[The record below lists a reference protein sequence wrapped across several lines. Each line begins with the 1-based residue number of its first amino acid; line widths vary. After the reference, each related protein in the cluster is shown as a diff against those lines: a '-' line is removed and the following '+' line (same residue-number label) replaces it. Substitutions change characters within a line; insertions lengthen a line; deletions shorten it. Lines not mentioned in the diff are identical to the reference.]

1 MRSFLLSRLIQGVA
15 TLFIISLVVFTLV
28 RLTGNPLDMML
39 PVDATPELRTR
50 VSVALGL
57 DRALPIQYAIFL
69 GDLVR
74 GDLGTSIRASR
85 PVTELIFERLPA
97 TLQLVFAAMAIA
109 LVLAVPLGVL
119 AAMRKGTVWDS
130 AARSLALLG
139 QSVPSFWAAIVLIS
153 VFSVN
158 LGWLPA
164 GRQDGWTSLILPA
177 LTLGLFGFMLSGVT
191 RLLRSSMLDVMESDY
206 ILFAR
211 IKGVAPG
218 TIAWRHVL
226 ANALIPVVTFIGFYF
241 GIMISGTVVIETVF
255 AWPGLG
261 RLAVEA
267 VQWRDYPVVQGVVL
281 FVALITLVTNLIVD
295 ILYGYLDPRIR
306 FA

>member
-39 PVDATPELRTR
+39 PVDATLELRTR

-85 PVTELIFERLPA
+85 PVTELIIERLPA

-130 AARSLALLG
+130 AARCLALLG

>member
-85 PVTELIFERLPA
+85 PVTELIIERLPA